1 MPVCLFFIVVV
12 LCKAM
17 LILRES
23 VKDGRGDHFILKK
36 FGKTKRAC
44 FMPLFLK
51 GKGRFVMS

>member
-1 MPVCLFFIVVV
+1 
-12 LCKAM
+12 M

-23 VKDGRGDHFILKK
+23 VKVRGKNHFILKK
-36 FGKTKRAC
+36 FGKTKRAG